1 MSTLRLRLA
10 CVTLGLVVS
19 SLWSLS
25 AMATFHL
32 WQISEVYS
40 NASGT
45 VQYIEFATTAAGE
58 EFLTGH
64 AITVKTAASM
74 YTPSMQTSFTFP
86 SDLPGDSANRHFLVA
101 TQGFASLGIV
111 TPDYVVPNGFLLLPA
126 ATINYASVDSV
137 TYASLPS
144 DGTHAM
150 NRTGT
155 EVVNSPTN
163 FAGQSGSVP
172 AATESAS
179 LLENPAAGSFQSG
192 VGLVSGWSCT
202 PGVSV
207 GVDGGTAV
215 SIPYGSSRGDTAG
228 ACGAGNTNT
237 GFGFLLNYNLLG
249 AGPHTAQLFV
259 GGQPQGSPTPFTV
272 TVPAGEFLSG
282 VTKQVTVTDFP
293 VAGKTTVLI
302 WQQSQ
307 QNFAVMSVSP

>member
-1 MSTLRLRLA
+1 MSSQRLRQA
-10 CVTLGLVVS
+10 SISLGLVV

-25 AMATFHL
+25 AEATFHL
-32 WQISEVYS
+32 WQIDEVYS

-45 VQYIEFATTAAGE
+45 VQYIEFTTTAAGQ
-58 EFLTGH
+58 EFLAGH
-64 AITVKTAASM
+64 AINVSTGSSM
-74 YTPSMQTSFTFP
+74 YMPSMATAFTFT
-86 SDLPGDSANRHFLVA
+86 SDLPGDSANHHFLVA

-111 TPDYVVPNGFLLLPA
+111 APDYVVPNGFLLLPA
-126 ATINYASVDSV
+126 ATINYAGVDSV

-144 DGTHAM
+144 DGTHAI

-163 FAGQSGSVP
+163 FAGQSGSLP
-172 AATESAS
+172 ASAESAS

-207 GVDGGTAV
+207 GVDGGTPV

-249 AGPHTAQLFV
+249 AGAHSAQLFV
-259 GGQPQGSPTPFTV
+259 NGQPQGSPSPFTV